1 MVPGAVV
8 VLEALP
14 VTGNGKLDRRALPE
28 PDVAERVD
36 KEHTAARTAVEE
48 IMCDIWQE
56 VLKVKQV
63 GIEDN
68 FFELGGHSLLATQV
82 ASRVREVFGVELSLR
97 ILFEQQTVGKLCE
110 TIETLVRRDE
120 GGGAP
125 PLRRFGRD
133 GELPLSFAQQRL
145 WFLDQLEPGK
155 AFYNFSS
162 AVRLRGPLVV
172 EALERTLSEI
182 VQRHEVLRTVFASV
196 EGRPVQIIAAAEP
209 VRLAVEDLTM
219 LPEAEREAEAKRR
232 ASEDAARPFDLARGP
247 LLRVKLLK
255 SDEEDHTV
263 VLTMH
268 HIVSDRW
275 SIGILI
281 GEVTTLYQA
290 FSSGQSSP
298 LAELPVQY
306 ADYAVWQ
313 REWLQGEVLARELDY
328 WKKQL
333 GGDLPVL
340 NLPLDRPRPPAPSHR
355 GGSHS
360 FALPP
365 ELIEPL
371 KELSRRQGCT
381 LFMTLMAAFQTLL
394 HRMTGQSDI
403 LVGTT
408 IAGRNR
414 AELEKLIGFF
424 VNTLAMRTDVSGAP
438 SFIELMRR
446 VREAALGA
454 YVHQEMP
461 FEKLVEELQPER
473 GLSGSPL
480 VQVFFGLQNAPTSTL
495 EMSNLKLNAVGHSND
510 AVRFDLTLWMEEAPN
525 ALGGTWTYSADI
537 FDAATIA
544 QMHERFETLLRS
556 IVANPESPLAL
567 LEIVGEKERMLKQ
580 AERSEREQA
589 NAAMLK
595 SRKRRAVNVSP
606 EPLPED
612 KPL

>member
-1 MVPGAVV
+1 
-8 VLEALP
+8 
-14 VTGNGKLDRRALPE
+14 
-28 PDVAERVD
+28 
-36 KEHTAARTAVEE
+36 
-48 IMCDIWQE
+48 
-56 VLKVKQV
+56 
-63 GIEDN
+63 
-68 FFELGGHSLLATQV
+68 
-82 ASRVREVFGVELSLR
+82 
-97 ILFEQQTVGKLCE
+97 
-110 TIETLVRRDE
+110 
-120 GGGAP
+120 
-125 PLRRFGRD
+125 
-133 GELPLSFAQQRL
+133 
-145 WFLDQLEPGK
+145 LEPGK

-182 VQRHEVLRTVFASV
+182 VRRHEVLRTVFSSL
-196 EGRPVQIIAAAEP
+196 EGRPVQIIAPAEP

-219 LPEAEREAEAKRR
+219 MPEAEREAEAKRR
-232 ASEDAARPFDLARGP
+232 TSEDAGRPFDLARGP

-290 FSSGQSSP
+290 FSSGQPTP
-298 LAELPVQY
+298 LLELPVQY

-313 REWLQGEVLARELDY
+313 REWLQGEALARELDY

-333 GGDLPVL
+333 GGELPAL

-355 GGSHS
+355 GGAHS
-360 FALPP
+360 FALPL
-365 ELIEPL
+365 ELLEPL

-394 HRMTGQSDI
+394 HRLTGQNDV

-424 VNTLAMRTDVSGAP
+424 VNTLAMRTDLSGAP

-446 VREAALGA
+446 VREGALGA

-510 AVRFDLTLWMEEAPN
+510 AVRFDLTLWMEEAPH

-537 FDAATIA
+537 FDASTIA

-556 IVANPESPLAL
+556 IVAHPESPLPL

-580 AERSEREQA
+580 SERSEREKA
-589 NAAMLK
+589 NAAKLK
-595 SRKRRAVNVSP
+595 SRKRRAVNAPP